1 MCVCYPS
8 NMNGHAMATMWHIL
22 EIKDEQERKKLFE
35 LVFGKYRG
43 EEE

>member
-1 MCVCYPS
+1 
-8 NMNGHAMATMWHIL
+8 MATMWAIL
-22 EIKDEQERKKLFE
+22 EKEDEEERKRLFQ